1 MTEDSGSYKVIIKM
15 FYFESKR
22 FEGGV
27 NIDRD
32 EILDVRVDI
41 GVDKNK
47 LIGAEISKRKT
58 TDDYIVRS

>member
-1 MTEDSGSYKVIIKM
+1 M